1 MGMLAGLSV
10 LCFRLCPWYLEC
22 VVVYA
27 RYTFCRYTQWAAEA
41 GLLFL
46 LRDWSILSVV
56 PIAWRP
62 PPLVFDV
69 ELADLLE
76 DPTVSVGMISWF
88 IGVAVNLAGS
98 VQYPV

>member
-1 MGMLAGLSV
+1 MILSPEGV
-10 LCFRLCPWYLEC
+10 LLLLPCRVVCHVYHVHCFY
-22 VVVYA
+22 
-27 RYTFCRYTQWAAEA
+27 F
-41 GLLFL
+41 GGKLLL
-46 LRDWSILSVV
+46 TPGIWLVNLSVV

-62 PPLVFDV
+62 PPLVFGI